1 MNEQKVIAN
10 TRKLF
15 DWVHSLNEMDRILL
29 NRIESLESKIEKLE
43 SKKLMKSNEE
53 KLVSIIDNFILWY
66 TSESDEG
73 LAREYVGTEEKDYI
87 DDLFK

>member
-1 MNEQKVIAN
+1 
-10 TRKLF
+10 
-15 DWVHSLNEMDRILL
+15 
-29 NRIESLESKIEKLE
+29 
-43 SKKLMKSNEE
+43 MKSNEE

-66 TSESDEG
+66 TTESDES

>member
-1 MNEQKVIAN
+1 
-10 TRKLF
+10 
-15 DWVHSLNEMDRILL
+15 
-29 NRIESLESKIEKLE
+29 
-43 SKKLMKSNEE
+43 MKSNEE